1 MGVSKTQFQQIH
13 CSSELIRKAIQETAI
28 PMQSK
33 LKTPRAHNR
42 ELDQSVYDWFCKM
55 RNPHNRCK
63 PLPVSIA
70 AIQVRAKRE
79 AQLRG
84 ISNFKASDGWLA
96 RWRWRYGVGKSV
108 HLHGEAADVDLEAA
122 KRRCSH
128 YGISLWR
135 EDMPQITSSTWMR
148 LGSSIVVCLGAATC
162 LMVVIKA
169 GRERHE
175 KLEGKGQSNTGVVL
189 KRHWFLQNTTFNER
203 NC

>member
-1 MGVSKTQFQQIH
+1 MSLGEKLKVIEQLEQGGSQREIAITMGVSKTQIQQIH
-13 CSSELIRKAIQETAI
+13 CSSELILKAIQETAI

-33 LKTPRAHNR
+33 LKTPRAHNP
-42 ELDQSVYDWFCKM
+42 ELDQSDYDWFCKM

-63 PLPVSIA
+63 PLPVSSA

-84 ISNFKASDGWLA
+84 ISKFKASDGWLA

-108 HLHGEAADVDLEAA
+108 RLHGEAADVDLEAA
-122 KRRCSH
+122 EKEMQSLRV
-128 YGISLWR
+128 SLWR

-162 LMVVIKA
+162 LMVVIQ
-169 GRERHE
+169 GRQGEA
-175 KLEGKGQSNTGVVL
+175 
-189 KRHWFLQNTTFNER
+189 
-203 NC
+203 